1 MSPNRWELKPESLR
15 AVCDPDALGFE
26 TTLDVIPLEGKVV
39 AQDRAIHALEFG
51 LGVKDLEYNIFVAGP
66 PRAGKTETIMA
77 YVQELAAKE
86 PTPPDIIYVHNF
98 KDPEK
103 PQSLNLPTGKGR
115 LLKADMEELISKL
128 KVQVPEVFESEDYS
142 SRRESLVHGF
152 TQERNKILQELDTK
166 AGEEGFI
173 LNISPTG
180 LMIFPGKESKPLG
193 EDELKALSD
202 EERETLRQKS
212 TQLHTEMNDAIRKIR
227 KMEKEFQEKEKK
239 LDQDVAL
246 YVVGHHIE
254 ELREKYQDLPQVVDY
269 LKDVQEDIL
278 KNIDDLKRRP
288 GAQSPFPFPTPEPS
302 FVQYQVNVFV
312 DHSETKGAPVIMENN
327 PTYSNLFGAVE
338 RRAQFGA
345 LVTDFTLIRAGA
357 LQRANHG
364 YLILEALDLLRW
376 FFSYE
381 ALKRCLKNGEIKI
394 EDPMEMFGLI
404 TTRSLQ
410 PQPIPLNIKIILVGD
425 PHIYQ
430 LLYIYDEDFHKF
442 FKIKAHFDWRMRKS
456 DGHLQKFCEL
466 LAGYCRDKQL
476 MPLHKT
482 GLARLVEYAQEL
494 AGHQQKLTL
503 QLKEVQDVL
512 KEANYWARTNTHE
525 VILGSDVDKAI
536 DEKTYRAD
544 LPEEKLQEFID
555 EGMLFIET
563 EGRVVGQM
571 NGLSVYALGD
581 HSFGRPSRITATVSL
596 GKEGVLA
603 IDRESQLSG
612 NIHNK
617 GVLIL
622 AGYLKSRFAQNKPLT
637 LSASLCFEQS
647 YGLVEGDSASLAEL
661 CTLLSALAEVPLAQN
676 LAMTG
681 SVSQRG
687 EAQPIGGVN
696 WKIEGFYKVCKA
708 RGLDGTQGVIIPKA
722 NAPELMLKKEVV
734 DAVKEGKFHVW
745 AVGHVDEALELL
757 TGLPAGQR
765 LPDGTFEPD
774 TVNGKV
780 DQKLQQMMELARVL
794 MKGEEQGP
802 EKTAGP
808 AASCPSCGKGAV

>member
-15 AVCDPDALGFE
+15 AAVDPDSLGFE
-26 TTLDVIPLEGKVV
+26 TTLDVTPLKEKVV
-39 AQDRAIHALEFG
+39 GQDRAVHALEFG

-86 PTPPDIIYVHNF
+86 PAPPDWIYVYNF

-103 PQSLNLPTGKGR
+103 PQTLSLPTGKGR
-115 LLKADMEELISKL
+115 GLKADMEELISTL
-128 KVQVPEVFESEDYS
+128 RVHIPEVFESEDYS
-142 SRRESLVHGF
+142 NRRESLMRSF
-152 TQERNKILQELDTK
+152 TQERNAILQGLDAK

-180 LMIFPGKESKPLG
+180 LMIFPGKDGKPLS
-193 EDELKALSD
+193 EEELKALND
-202 EERETLRQKS
+202 EDREALRQKS
-212 TQLHTEMNDAIRKIR
+212 ATIHTEMNEVIRKIR
-227 KMEKEFQEKEKK
+227 KMEKEYQEKEKK

-246 YVVGHHIE
+246 YVVGHHME
-254 ELREKYQDLPQVVDY
+254 ELREKYKDLSQVMDY

-288 GAQSPFPFPTPEPS
+288 GAPTPFPFPTPEPS
-302 FVQYQVNVFV
+302 FTQYQVNVFV
-312 DHSETKGAPVIMENN
+312 DHSETKGAPVVMEVN
-327 PTYSNLFGAVE
+327 PTYPNLFGAVE

-357 LQRANHG
+357 VQRANGG

-376 FFSYE
+376 YFSYE
-381 ALKRCLKNGEIKI
+381 ALKRCLKNREIKI

-404 TTRSLQ
+404 TTRTLQ
-410 PQPIPLNIKIILVGD
+410 PQAIPLNIKVILIGD
-425 PHIYQ
+425 PYVYQ
-430 LLYIYDEDFHKF
+430 ILYIYDEDFHKF
-442 FKIKAHFDWRMRKS
+442 FKIKAHFDWRMRKN
-456 DGHLQKFCEL
+456 DNHVQKFCEL
-466 LAGYCRDKQL
+466 VAGYCQEQKL

-482 GLARLVEYAQEL
+482 GMARLIEYAGEL

-503 QLKEVQDVL
+503 QLMEVLDAL
-512 KEANYWARTNTHE
+512 KEANYWARTNTHD
-525 VILGSDVDKAI
+525 VIFGSDVEKAI
-536 DEKTYRAD
+536 QEKTYRVD
-544 LPEEKLQEFID
+544 LPEEKMQEFID

-563 EGRVVGQM
+563 EGAVVGQM

-581 HSFGRPSRITATVSL
+581 HAFGRPSRITATVSL
-596 GKEGVLA
+596 GKEGVVA
-603 IDRESQLSG
+603 IDRETQLAG

-622 AGYLKSRFAQNKPLT
+622 GGYLRSCFAQDKPLT
-637 LSASLCFEQS
+637 LSASLTFEQS
-647 YGLVEGDSASLAEL
+647 YGMVEGDSASMAEL
-661 CTLLSALAEVPLAQN
+661 ATLISALADVPLAQN

-708 RGLDGTQGVIIPKA
+708 RGLDGKQGVIIPKA
-722 NAPELMLKKEVV
+722 NVQDLMLKKEVV
-734 DAVKEGKFHVW
+734 DAVSEGKFHVW

-757 TGLPAGQR
+757 TGQPAFPR
-765 LPDGTFEPD
+765 YF
-774 TVNGKV
+774 
-780 DQKLQQMMELARVL
+780 AR
-794 MKGEEQGP
+794 MRPTNQ
-802 EKTAGP
+802 AGP
-808 AASCPSCGKGAV
+808 RPNR

>member
-1 MSPNRWELKPESLR
+1 MSPDRWELKPESLR
-15 AVCDPDALGFE
+15 AFCDPDALGLE
-26 TTLDVIPLEGKVV
+26 TTLDVVPLEGKVV

-115 LLKADMEELISKL
+115 LLKADMEELISNL
-128 KVQVPEVFESEDYS
+128 KVQIPEVFESEDYS
-142 SRRESLVHGF
+142 SRRESLMHGF
-152 TQERNKILQELDTK
+152 TQERNKILQELDAK

-173 LNISPTG
+173 LNISSTG
-180 LMIFPGKESKPLG
+180 LMIFPGKESKPLS

-212 TQLHTEMNDAIRKIR
+212 TQLHAEMNEAIRKIR
-227 KMEKEFQEKEKK
+227 KMEKEFQVKEKK

-246 YVVGHHIE
+246 YVVGHLME

-278 KNIDDLKRRP
+278 RNIDDLKRRP
-288 GAQSPFPFPTPEPS
+288 GTQGPFPFPTPEPS
-302 FVQYQVNVFV
+302 FVSYQVNVFV
-312 DHSETKGAPVIMENN
+312 DHSKTKGAPVIMENN

-357 LQRANHG
+357 LQRANNG
-364 YLILEALDLLRW
+364 YLVLEALDLLRW

-410 PQPIPLNIKIILVGD
+410 PQPIPLNIKVILVGD
-425 PHIYQ
+425 PYIYQ

-466 LAGYCRDKQL
+466 LAGYCREKQL

-482 GLARLVEYAQEL
+482 GMARLVEYAQEL

-512 KEANYWARTNTHE
+512 KESNYWARANTHE
-525 VILGSDVDKAI
+525 VIFGSDVDKAI

-563 EGRVVGQM
+563 EGQVVGQM
-571 NGLSVYALGD
+571 NGLSMYALGD
-581 HSFGRPSRITATVSL
+581 HSFGRPSRITATISL

-612 NIHNK
+612 NIHSK

-661 CTLLSALAEVPLAQN
+661 CTLLSALAEVALAQN
-676 LAMTG
+676 IAMTG

-722 NAPELMLKKEVV
+722 NVPELMLKKEVV

-774 TVNGKV
+774 TVNDKV
-780 DQKLQQMMELARVL
+780 DQKLKQLMELARVL
-794 MKGEEQGP
+794 MKGEEGP
-802 EKTAGP
+802 EKRSGP
-808 AASCPSCGKGAV
+808 AASGPSCGK

>member
-1 MSPNRWELKPESLR
+1 MSPKRWELKPESLR
-15 AVCDPDALGFE
+15 AVCDPDTLGFE
-26 TTLDVIPLEGKVV
+26 STLDVPLLKEKVV
-39 AQDRAIHALEFG
+39 AQDRAVHALEFG

-86 PTPPDIIYVHNF
+86 PTPPDYIYVHNF

-103 PQSLNLPTGKGR
+103 PQSLSLPTGKGR
-115 LLKADMEELISKL
+115 LLKADMEELISTL
-128 KVQVPEVFESEDYS
+128 RVQIPEVFESEDYS
-142 SRRESLVHGF
+142 GRREALMHSF
-152 TQERNKILQELDTK
+152 TQERNKTLQELDAK

-180 LMIFPGKESKPLG
+180 LMIFPGKEGKPLS
-193 EDELKALSD
+193 EEELKALGD

-212 TQLHTEMNDAIRKIR
+212 TQLHTEMNEAIHKIR

-246 YVVGHHIE
+246 YVVGHHME
-254 ELREKYQDLPQVVDY
+254 ELREKYKDLSQVIDY
-269 LKDVQEDIL
+269 LNDVQEDIL

-288 GAQSPFPFPTPEPS
+288 GTPGPFPFPIPEPS
-302 FVQYQVNVFV
+302 FTQYQVNVFV
-312 DHSETKGAPVIMENN
+312 DHSQTQGAPVVMENN
-327 PTYSNLFGAVE
+327 PTYPNLFGAVE

-357 LQRANHG
+357 LQRANGG
-364 YLILEALDLLRW
+364 YLVLEALDLLRW

-404 TTRSLQ
+404 TTRTLQ

-425 PHIYQ
+425 PYIYQ
-430 LLYIYDEDFHKF
+430 ILYIYDEDFHKF
-442 FKIKAHFDWRMRKS
+442 FKIKAHFDSRMRKT
-456 DGHLQKFCEL
+456 DDHLQKFCEM
-466 LAGYCRDKQL
+466 LAGYCRDQKL

-482 GLARLVEYAQEL
+482 GMAGLVEYAQEL

-503 QLKEVQDVL
+503 QSKEVLDVL
-512 KEANYWARTNTHE
+512 KEANYWARTNTHQ
-525 VILGSDVDKAI
+525 VIFGSDVDKAI
-536 DEKTYRAD
+536 NEKTYRAD
-544 LPEEKLQEFID
+544 LPEEKLQEVID

-563 EGRVVGQM
+563 AGQVVGQM

-581 HSFGRPSRITATVSL
+581 HVFGRPSRITATIAL
-596 GKEGVLA
+596 GKEGVVT

-622 AGYLKSRFAQNKPLT
+622 AGFLKSRFAQNRPLT

-661 CTLLSALAEVPLAQN
+661 CTLMSALAEVPLAQN
-676 LAMTG
+676 IAMTG

-708 RGLDGTQGVIIPKA
+708 RGLDGSQGVIIPKA
-722 NAPELMLKKEVV
+722 NVPELMLKKEVV
-734 DAVKEGKFHVW
+734 DAVQAGKFHVW
-745 AVGHVDEALELL
+745 AVSHADEALELL

-774 TVNGKV
+774 TVNFKV
-780 DQKLQQMMELARVL
+780 DQKLQQMMELAKEL
-794 MKGEEQGP
+794 MKGEEGAAKSSEP
-802 EKTAGP
+802 P
-808 AASCPSCGKGAV
+808 APSPSCGK

>member
-15 AVCDPDALGFE
+15 AVCDPEALGFE
-26 TTLDVIPLEGKVV
+26 TTLDVGPLKAKVV
-39 AQDRAIHALEFG
+39 AQDRAVHALEFG

-66 PRAGKTETIMA
+66 PRAGKTEAIMA
-77 YVQELAAKE
+77 YVQELAATE
-86 PTPPDIIYVHNF
+86 PTPPDYIYVHNF

-103 PQSLNLPTGKGR
+103 PESLSLPPGKGR
-115 LLKADMEELISKL
+115 LLKADMEVLISNL
-128 KVQVPEVFESEDYS
+128 KVQIPEVFESEDYS
-142 SRRESLVHGF
+142 GRREALMQGF
-152 TQERNKILQELDTK
+152 TQERNKILQELDAK
-166 AGEEGFI
+166 AGEESFI

-180 LMIFPGKESKPLG
+180 LMIFPGKEGKPLS

-212 TQLHTEMNDAIRKIR
+212 AQLHNDMNEAIRRIR

-246 YVVGHHIE
+246 YVVGHHME
-254 ELREKYQDLPQVVDY
+254 ELREKYQDLPQVLAY
-269 LKDVQEDIL
+269 LEDVQADIL

-288 GAQSPFPFPTPEPS
+288 AAQGPFPFPMPEPS
-302 FVQYQVNVFV
+302 FIQYQVNVFV
-312 DHSETKGAPVIMENN
+312 DHSEAQGAPVIMENN

-345 LVTDFTLIRAGA
+345 LVTDFSLIRAGA
-357 LQRANHG
+357 LQRANGG
-364 YLILEALDLLRW
+364 YLVLEAMDLLRW

-425 PHIYQ
+425 PYVYQ

-442 FKIKAHFDWRMRKS
+442 FKIKAQFDWRMRKS
-456 DGHLQKFCEL
+456 DDHLRQFCEL
-466 LAGYCRDKQL
+466 LADYCREKKL

-482 GLARLVEYAQEL
+482 GMARLVEYAQEQ

-503 QLKEVQDVL
+503 QLKEVQDVV
-512 KEANYWARTNTHE
+512 KEANYWARNNTHE
-525 VILGSDVDKAI
+525 AVLGSDVDKAI

-544 LPEEKLQEFID
+544 LPEEKLQEVID
-555 EGMLFIET
+555 EGILFIET
-563 EGRVVGQM
+563 AGRVVGQM

-581 HSFGRPSRITATVSL
+581 HAFGRPSRITASVGL
-596 GKEGVLA
+596 GKGGVVT

-622 AGYLKSRFAQNKPLT
+622 AGYLKSRFGQDKPLT

-661 CTLLSALAEVPLAQN
+661 CTLVSALIELPLAQN
-676 LAMTG
+676 IAMTG
-681 SVSQRG
+681 SMSQRG

-708 RGLDGTQGVIIPKA
+708 RGLDGTHGVIIPKA
-722 NAPELMLKKEVV
+722 NVPELMLKKEVV
-734 DAVKEGKFHVW
+734 EAVKAGKFHVW
-745 AVGHVDEALELL
+745 AVGHADEALELL
-757 TGLPAGQR
+757 TGVPAGQR

-774 TVNGKV
+774 TVNYRV
-780 DQKLQQMMELARVL
+780 DQKLRQMMELAREL
-794 MKGEEQGP
+794 MQEAEGP
-802 EKTAGP
+802 EKSPEPG
-808 AASCPSCGKGAV
+808 ASCPSCGK

>member
-1 MSPNRWELKPESLR
+1 MSPKRWELKPESLR
-15 AVCDPDALGFE
+15 AVCDPDSLGVE
-26 TTLDVIPLEGKVV
+26 TTLDIHAPKEKVV
-39 AQDRAIHALEFG
+39 AQDRAVHALEFG

-66 PRAGKTETIMA
+66 PRSGKTEAIMA

-86 PTPPDIIYVHNF
+86 PTPPDFIYVHNF

-103 PQSLNLPTGKGR
+103 PQSLNLPTGRGQV
-115 LLKADMEELISKL
+115 LKADMEELINTL
-128 KVQVPEVFESEDYS
+128 KVQIPEVFESEDYS
-142 SRRESLVHGF
+142 SRRESLMSGF
-152 TQERNKILQELDTK
+152 TQERNKILQGLDAK

-180 LMIFPGKESKPLG
+180 LMIFPGKEGKPLS
-193 EDELKALSD
+193 EEELKGLSD
-202 EERETLRQKS
+202 EDREQLRQKS

-246 YVVGHHIE
+246 YVVGHHME
-254 ELREKYQDLPQVVDY
+254 ELREKYQDLPQVLEY
-269 LKDVQEDIL
+269 LEDVQEDIL
-278 KNIDDLKRRP
+278 KNIEDLKRRP
-288 GAQSPFPFPTPEPS
+288 GAQGPFPFPTPEPS

-312 DHSETKGAPVIMENN
+312 DHSETKGAPVVMENN
-327 PTYSNLFGAVE
+327 PTYPNLFGAVE

-345 LVTDFTLIRAGA
+345 LLTDFTLIRAGA
-357 LQRANHG
+357 LQRANGG
-364 YLILEALDLLRW
+364 YLVLEAMDLLRW

-381 ALKRCLKNGEIKI
+381 ALKRCLKNGEVKI
-394 EDPMEMFGLI
+394 EDPLEMYGMI

-410 PQPIPLNIKIILVGD
+410 PQPIPLNIKVILVGD
-425 PHIYQ
+425 PYVYQ
-430 LLYIYDEDFHKF
+430 ILYIYDEDFHEF
-442 FKIKAHFDWRMRKS
+442 FKIKAHFDSRMQKTG
-456 DGHLQKFCEL
+456 DHIQKFCEMLAAYCEDQKL
-466 LAGYCRDKQL
+466 L
-476 MPLHKT
+476 PLHKT

-494 AGHQQKLTL
+494 AGHQRKLTL
-503 QLKEVQDVL
+503 QTKEVTDVL
-512 KEANYWARTNTHE
+512 KEANYWAQTDTHD
-525 VILGSDVDKAI
+525 VIFGSDVEKAI
-536 DEKTYRAD
+536 NEKTYRAD

-563 EGRVVGQM
+563 AGQVVGQM

-581 HSFGRPSRITATVSL
+581 HAFGRPSRITASIGL
-596 GKEGVLA
+596 GKEGVVT

-622 AGYLKSRFAQNKPLT
+622 AGFLKSRFAQQKPLT
-637 LSASLCFEQS
+637 LSASLAFEQS
-647 YGLVEGDSASLAEL
+647 YGLVEGDSASMAEL
-661 CTLLSALAEVPLAQN
+661 CTLMSALAEVPLGQN

-722 NAPELMLKKEVV
+722 NVQDLMLKKEVV
-734 DAVKEGKFHVW
+734 DAVAAGQFHIW
-745 AVGHVDEALELL
+745 AVGHADEALELL
-757 TGLPAGQR
+757 TGMPAGTRQA
-765 LPDGTFEPD
+765 DGTFPPD

-780 DQKLQQMMELARVL
+780 DGRLKQMMELAREL
-794 MKGEEQGP
+794 MKGEEGSGKSSP
-802 EKTAGP
+802 PAGT
-808 AASCPSCGKGAV
+808 CPSCGK

>member
-1 MSPNRWELKPESLR
+1 MSANRWELKPESLR
-15 AVCDPDALGFE
+15 AVCDPDSLGFE
-26 TTLDVIPLEGKVV
+26 STLDLTPLEEKVV

-51 LGVKDLEYNIFVAGP
+51 LGVKDLEYNIFAAGP
-66 PRAGKTETIMA
+66 PRASKTETIMA
-77 YVQELAAKE
+77 YVQKLAAEK
-86 PTPPDIIYVHNF
+86 PTPPDNIYIHNF
-98 KDPEK
+98 KDPER
-103 PQSLNLPTGKGR
+103 PQSLSLPTGKGR
-115 LLKADMEELISKL
+115 LLKADMEELISAL
-128 KVQVPEVFESEDYS
+128 KMQIPEVFESEDYS
-142 SRRESLVHGF
+142 SRREALMHGF
-152 TQERNKILQELDTK
+152 TQERNKILQELDAK

-180 LMIFPGKESKPLG
+180 LMIFPGKEGKPLS

-202 EERETLRQKS
+202 EARENLRQKS
-212 TQLHTEMNDAIRKIR
+212 TQLHTEMNEAIRKIR

-246 YVVGHHIE
+246 YVVGHHME
-254 ELREKYQDLPQVVDY
+254 ELREKYKDLPQVVDY

-278 KNIDDLKRRP
+278 RNIDDLKRRP
-288 GAQSPFPFPTPEPS
+288 GTPGPFPFPTPEPS
-302 FVQYQVNVFV
+302 FIQYQVNVFV
-312 DHSETKGAPVIMENN
+312 DHSETKGAPVVMENN

-357 LQRANHG
+357 LQRANGG
-364 YLILEALDLLRW
+364 YLVLEALDLLRW

-404 TTRSLQ
+404 TTRTLQ

-425 PHIYQ
+425 PYIYQ

-442 FKIKAHFDWRMRKS
+442 FKIKAHFDWRMRKT
-456 DGHLQKFCEL
+456 DDHLRKFCEL
-466 LAGYCRDKQL
+466 LAGYCQENQL

-482 GLARLVEYAQEL
+482 GMARLVEYAQEQ

-525 VILGSDVDKAI
+525 VIFGSDVDKAI

-563 EGRVVGQM
+563 EGQVVGQM
-571 NGLSVYALGD
+571 NGLSVYGLGD
-581 HSFGRPSRITATVSL
+581 HSFGRPSRITATVAL
-596 GKEGVLA
+596 GKEGVVA

-676 LAMTG
+676 IAMTG

-687 EAQPIGGVN
+687 EAQPIGGAN

-708 RGLDGTQGVIIPKA
+708 RGLDGTQGVVIPKA
-722 NAPELMLKKEVV
+722 NVPELMLKKEVV

-745 AVGHVDEALELL
+745 AVGHADEAMALL
-757 TGLPAGQR
+757 TGLPAGKR
-765 LPDGTFEPD
+765 LPDGTFEPE
-774 TVNGKV
+774 TVNYKV
-780 DQKLQQMMELARVL
+780 DQKLKEMMELAKEL
-794 MKGEEQGP
+794 MKGEEAP
-802 EKTAGP
+802 AKSAGP
-808 AASCPSCGKGAV
+808 PAPCPSCGK